1 MFELAS
7 TGGGRLEI
15 LHWSGSFSSLFV
27 EHYNDFL
34 FIDGTH
40 KTNINDL
47 SLLITTMV
55 GSLGILVSVGFMV
68 APSKNSSSIEIHL
81 DHLKI
86 GSNIYHDL
94 IGSIFCVIM
103 TDEGSTLV
111 KVASSISGY
120 NHYLCSFHVNQL
132 AVGISSFIFFMLVHL
147 LIWVHF
153 MLFIYLN
160 IISWSLF
167 FKCINALLNF

>member
-1 MFELAS
+1 MMLYLLIELVKLMFM
-7 TGGGRLEI
+7 I
-15 LHWSGSFSSLFV
+15 LSWLLQLWLIPWIYQFLL
-27 EHYNDFL
+27 DFL
-34 FIDGTH
+34 
-40 KTNINDL
+40 
-47 SLLITTMV
+47 
-55 GSLGILVSVGFMV
+55 V
-68 APSKNSSSIEIHL
+68 APSKKSSSIEIHL

-94 IGSIFCVIM
+94 IGNIFCVIM